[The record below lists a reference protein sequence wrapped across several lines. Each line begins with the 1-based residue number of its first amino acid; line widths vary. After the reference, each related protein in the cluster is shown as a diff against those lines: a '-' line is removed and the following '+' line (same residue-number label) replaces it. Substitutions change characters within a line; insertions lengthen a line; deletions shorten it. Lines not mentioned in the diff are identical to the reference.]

1 MRNKIKVKTKIYL
14 VNLGKFL
21 ELSSLNKINTNHAEM
36 ISEYL
41 QIYQEPEIFRD
52 LLKDLLD
59 FQYVINSA
67 INNMKIIYKEIS
79 KYGKIDVSSLNEIL
93 LNIRLL
99 NDKEY
104 LEDKDKNRILAL
116 ITEYCKILDDKLK
129 GAHDLKN
136 LVYGGSTIVLN
147 ILVYGF
153 YKALGGKKA
162 NDILKSSTEKLLTN
176 VKFVNNIRMIGTKE

>member
-21 ELSSLNKINTNHAEM
+21 EISSFNKINISHAGM
-36 ISEYL
+36 IAKYL

-59 FQYVINSA
+59 FKYVINSA
-67 INNMKIIYKEIS
+67 VKNMKIIYKEIS
-79 KYGKIDVSSLNEIL
+79 KYGKKDVESLKEII
-93 LNIRLL
+93 LNIRML

-104 LEDKDKNRILAL
+104 LEEEDKDRILNL
-116 ITEYCKILDDKLK
+116 ISEYIKILDDKLK

-136 LVYGGSTIVLN
+136 LVYGGSTIILN
-147 ILVYGF
+147 ILVYAF
-153 YKALGGKKA
+153 YKALGGKRA
-162 NDILKSSTEKLLTN
+162 GDILKNSTEKLLTN
-176 VKFVNNIRMIGTKE
+176 VKFVDSIRVIGMKN